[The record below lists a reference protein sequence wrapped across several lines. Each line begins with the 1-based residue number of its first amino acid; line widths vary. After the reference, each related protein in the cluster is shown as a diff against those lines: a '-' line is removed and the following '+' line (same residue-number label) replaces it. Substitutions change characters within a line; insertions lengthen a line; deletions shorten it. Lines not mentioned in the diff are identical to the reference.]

1 MARSHK
7 HDDGFISAFVV
18 SLTMTFIVCAGLA
31 IDGGRVVAAR
41 IKVADTAENA
51 ARAGAQALTDLR
63 TGAPRIDAPQAIRLS
78 QSYLRSVQ
86 TQGRVEANRIE
97 VCVTISAVEQMSL
110 LRLAGIE
117 TRTVT
122 ATRCAQPVVG

>member
-63 TGAPRIDAPQAIRLS
+63 TGAPRIDAPQAIRL
-78 QSYLRSVQ
+78 
-86 TQGRVEANRIE
+86 TQ
-97 VCVTISAVEQMSL
+97 
-110 LRLAGIE
+110 
-117 TRTVT
+117 
-122 ATRCAQPVVG
+122 